1 MKETAALYPILE
13 VYLKPNGIIKRKFQL
28 ETLFR

>member
-28 ETLFR
+28 ERLFR